1 VAAQEKQIDEAVAD
15 GRITK
20 AQATELK
27 ARLSDRVEAL
37 VNGQLHRG
45 DGPNRHGFLPG
56 SGFPRGPPPAF
67 RGPRA

>member
-1 VAAQEKQIDEAVAD
+1 VAGQGKRIDEAIAD

-27 ARLSDRVEAL
+27 AGLSDRVEAL
-37 VNGQLHRG
+37 VNGELHHRG
-45 DGPNRHGFLPG
+45 GPNRHWFLPG

-67 RGPRA
+67 GGPRA